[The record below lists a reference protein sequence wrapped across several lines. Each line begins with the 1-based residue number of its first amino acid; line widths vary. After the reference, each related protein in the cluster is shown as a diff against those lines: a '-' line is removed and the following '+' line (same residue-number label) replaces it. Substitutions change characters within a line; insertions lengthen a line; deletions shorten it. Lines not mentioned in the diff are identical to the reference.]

1 MNPLALLLAKLSQL
15 WQRLDRHSA
24 AWMLATGIA
33 LLFADTLLPFIGH
46 GLHVLNEVLESIA
59 VHFLEH
65 VFHLHK
71 RQADLIVFWCSFSLA
86 VYLFWRLGK
95 QLCHRLNNVCLSIQ
109 SNWRAYF
116 ASLSLKAWLW
126 LGLSV
131 VITGKLLFICASL
144 LGLF

>member
-1 MNPLALLLAKLSQL
+1 MNPLDSLLANLAPL
-15 WQRLDRHSA
+15 WQRLDRNTA
-24 AWMLATGIA
+24 VWMLVTLVA
-33 LLFADTLLPFIGH
+33 LMFADTLLPFIGH
-46 GLHVLNEVLESIA
+46 GLHVFNEVLESIA

-71 RQADLIVFWCSFSLA
+71 RQADLIVFWCSFSA
-86 VYLFWRLGK
+86 ATYLMWRLGT

-109 SNWRAYF
+109 NNWRAYF

-131 VITGKLLFICASL
+131 VITGKLLFICASI